1 MGPILNVNYYLYIY
15 IVEMGTI
22 KTTWS
27 IYIIDALKLKARLDF
42 FFFAYVGGD
51 MTPLINLLNLRTSNL
66 LLVNKS

>member
-1 MGPILNVNYYLYIY
+1 
-15 IVEMGTI
+15 MGTI